1 MGVFFSMSNNLDILT
16 NKFNEGVSPSNVST
30 QNIENAI
37 NLLLTILFVLDIA
50 YIISNYNI
58 KIAKQSNGI
67 DYIKYFDDFIDKIK
81 DKKAN
86 ILKISLFILWNAILS
101 SYWQIYHNNLISD
114 LILGKPSLYLLIITS
129 FINLV
134 DTWTNNVSKYI
145 NSDLRSSINLNCHE
159 QFLYEISK
167 SKIENLD
174 RKYAYEIEKAMS
186 EKKRSINAIP
196 TFCTEFIKCSI
207 YILVNIITLFSVS
220 YVFTFQVIFCLYI
233 FSKYYGRI
241 QIIRANELGKKNSK
255 SITDRYNTTQNVL
268 HDIKTYHQFSNIL
281 TSPKTFH
288 VHEVIESTKDTNDAS
303 NILSETWNLNEKSL
317 STINEL
323 IGFLIIFQIS
333 INIQNYPKEKIGIL
347 VSACGNLTW
356 NFNWLLSIIS
366 RLLEDIASYNTYL
379 DFINELESENKSK
392 IEVDVNV
399 DLVGDFLNFY
409 WNNPEVSSFKFN
421 KGFNQITGESG
432 SGKTLFLK
440 SLFFKNEQYLN
451 KMVILYQSSSHE
463 FRNKCP
469 KDLIVQFLEYEND
482 LFDRVYKC
490 IKLDKNKEEQ
500 YVGYSGGEEQKMRIG
515 MVLYQALILKSKV
528 IILDEPDNGID
539 PPIFNKIMSN
549 IGEEF
554 KEYIIIFTTHK
565 GDSLEIT
572 RNEIDIEVLNQRKE
586 LETV

>member
-1 MGVFFSMSNNLDILT
+1 MSNNLDILI
-16 NKFNEGVSPSNVST
+16 NKFNEGVSPSNVSV
-30 QNIENAI
+30 ENVV
-37 NLLLTILFVLDIA
+37 NLLLTIFFVCDLCDLVA

-81 DKKAN
+81 DKKAI
-86 ILKISLFILWNAILS
+86 ILKISLFILWNAILN

-129 FINLV
+129 IINLV
-134 DTWTNNVSKYI
+134 DTWTNNISKYI

-174 RKYAYEIEKAMS
+174 RKYSYEIEKAMS
-186 EKKRSINAIP
+186 EKTRSINAIP
-196 TFCTEFIKCSI
+196 NFFGQFIKCSI

-220 YVFTFQVIFCLYI
+220 SVFTFQVIYSLYL
-233 FSKYYGRI
+233 FTKYYGKI

-255 SITDRYNTTQNVL
+255 SIKDRYNTTQNVL

-281 TSPKTFH
+281 TSRKTFH
-288 VHEVIESTKDTNDAS
+288 VHKVIESAKDTNDAN

-347 VSACGNLTW
+347 ISACGNLTW
-356 NFNWLLSIIS
+356 NFNWLSSIIS
-366 RLLEDIASYNTYL
+366 RLLEDIASYSTYL
-379 DFINELESENKSK
+379 DFINELKSENKSK

-399 DLVGDFLNFY
+399 DLKDDCLKFY
-409 WNNPEVSSFKFN
+409 CNNPEASSIEFN

-440 SLFFKNEQYLN
+440 SLFFRNEQYFN
-451 KMVILYQSSSHE
+451 KMVILYQSSSHQ

-469 KDLIVQFLEYEND
+469 KDLIVQYLEYDKN

-490 IKLDKNKEEQ
+490 IELKKDKDEECD
-500 YVGYSGGEEQKMRIG
+500 GYSGGEEQRMRIG
-515 MVLYQALILKSKV
+515 MVLYQALILNSKV

-572 RNEIDIEVLNQRKE
+572 RNEIDIKDLNPGKK